1 MSEGPTGNH
10 KTTKE
15 CDCQDTSFPS
25 QSNNFL
31 VWHGS
36 KVYYMYVGIA
46 TVQALPG
53 RTASERPSFESEY
66 RLIHKGILRIS
77 T

>member
-31 VWHGS
+31 VWHAS

-46 TVQALPG
+46 TVRRFYQGALHQNVVVSNPN
-53 RTASERPSFESEY
+53 
-66 RLIHKGILRIS
+66 IV
-77 T
+77 